1 MHKLQAANCIILNA
15 FWGYL
20 FVFTALV
27 CIVSSEL
34 NDLNISSNNNEGDPV
49 RVQARSEHICDEDN
63 CIEEVSKSNTTVKV
77 TNFTDDS
84 EHDADE
90 LTRDIT
96 GIVTSTQK
104 PNLAKQ
110 LSNLNTKLNRQTESQ
125 RIPPSPVKPTQGN
138 AGR

>member
-1 MHKLQAANCIILNA
+1 MHKLQAANFIIPKA
-15 FWGYL
+15 FWGYI

-27 CIVSSEL
+27 CLVSSEL

-63 CIEEVSKSNTTVKV
+63 CIEEVSNSNTTVKV